1 MTAGAMTPDE
11 MAALQARAY
20 THMPPWSA
28 LALTEM
34 MSSPLALLVTA
45 PNGFALARVVAD
57 EAELL
62 ALAVDPDHLRRL
74 TGLYYEFQETGIA
87 EKLGYTNP
95 ADLAED
101 YPDFFW
107 NVAQPYLKDA
117 LRYLQLTQ
125 EGKQWIANLHS
136 HVFAMEHGQIH
147 LGPFSGKN

>member
-1 MTAGAMTPDE
+1 MVR
-11 MAALQARAY
+11 AADLIGQ
-20 THMPPWSA
+20 
-28 LALTEM
+28 LA
-34 MSSPLALLVTA
+34 
-45 PNGFALARVVAD
+45 
-57 EAELL
+57 
-62 ALAVDPDHLRRL
+62 DPDHLRRL